1 MGNETYTDLEN
12 QRINEKHEAL
22 RMEVIEMLV
31 KQYPND
37 YDLGEAVRKFVNI
50 KENTKDI
57 FKND

>member
-50 KENTKDI
+50 KENTKDD
-57 FKND
+57 FKL

>member
-12 QRINEKHEAL
+12 QRINEKHEVL

-31 KQYPND
+31 KQYHND

-50 KENTKDI
+50 KENTKDD
-57 FKND
+57 FKL

>member
-12 QRINEKHEAL
+12 QHIREKHETL

-50 KENTKDI
+50 KENTKEN
-57 FKND
+57 FKL

>member
-1 MGNETYTDLEN
+1 MGNETYTDLKN
-12 QRINEKHEAL
+12 QRINEKHETL

-50 KENTKDI
+50 KENTKDD
-57 FKND
+57 FKL

>member
-12 QRINEKHEAL
+12 QHIREKHETL

-50 KENTKDI
+50 KENTKED
-57 FKND
+57 FKL

>member
-1 MGNETYTDLEN
+1 MGNENYTDLEN
-12 QRINEKHEAL
+12 QWINEKHEAL

-50 KENTKDI
+50 KENTKDD
-57 FKND
+57 FKL

>member
-12 QRINEKHEAL
+12 QRINEKHEVL

-50 KENTKDI
+50 KENTKDD
-57 FKND
+57 FKL